1 MSAEAPPTTTGP
13 GGVIHDLGYQRYAGD
28 RYGRAAIVRALAV
41 YSLRSAFGLGRGARA
56 KIVPIG
62 VFSLMC
68 LPALINAVLVAR
80 GGSRA
85 FPYDVYSYPVRVVGM
100 IIFLAAQAPEL
111 VSRDLRHRVLPLYF
125 ARPLRPADYPLAK
138 LAALIT
144 ASLIVLDVPV
154 LLLYVSTIVGVH
166 GPGAVGH
173 QTVLLLPGLAVGL
186 LWSVVLATIAL
197 AIASFSGRRSI
208 ATGTVAGFFFLT
220 WVLSQVLGTVASG
233 PGDAGAAAA
242 STGARVAGL
251 ISPFTLLDGVRQW
264 LGGTQP
270 GVVPDPGAA
279 WGIGYALVL
288 LALVAAGL
296 AALVTRYRKVGAA

>member
-1 MSAEAPPTTTGP
+1 MPAEALSAKTPPA
-13 GGVIHDLGYQRYAGD
+13 GVIHDLGYQRYAGD
-28 RYGRAAIVRALAV
+28 RYGRAAIVRTLAG

-62 VFSLMC
+62 VFTLMC
-68 LPALINAVLVAR
+68 LPALVNAVLVAR

-85 FPYDVYSYPVRVVGM
+85 FPYDTYSYPVRVVGM

-166 GPGAVGH
+166 GPGAVWH

-197 AIASFSGRRSI
+197 AIASFSGRRAI
-208 ATGTVAGFFFLT
+208 ATGAVAGFFFLT
-220 WVLSQVLGTVASG
+220 WVLSEVLGTVASG
-233 PGDAGAAAA
+233 PHGPGAVAT
-242 STGARVAGL
+242 STGAKVAGL

-264 LGGTQP
+264 LGGGL
-270 GVVPDPGAA
+270 GVVPDPGGT

>member
-1 MSAEAPPTTTGP
+1 MPADVLPA
-13 GGVIHDLGYQRYAGD
+13 GVIHDLGYQRYAGD
-28 RYGRAAIVRALAV
+28 RYGRPAIVRALAV

-56 KIVPIG
+56 KIIPIS
-62 VFSLMC
+62 VFALMC
-68 LPALINAVLVAR
+68 LPSLINAVLVAR

-144 ASLIVLDVPV
+144 ASLILLDVPV

-166 GPGAVGH
+166 GPGAVWH

-186 LWSVVLATIAL
+186 LWSVVLATLAL
-197 AIASFSGRRSI
+197 AIASFSGRRAI
-208 ATGTVAGFFFLT
+208 ATGAAAGFFFLT
-220 WVLSQVLGTVASG
+220 WVLSEVLGTVASG
-233 PGDAGAAAA
+233 PGAVAA
-242 STGARVAGL
+242 STTAAKVAGL

-270 GVVPDPGAA
+270 GQVPDPGAA
-279 WGIGYALVL
+279 WGTAYALL
-288 LALVAAGL
+288 LIALVAAGL
-296 AALVTRYRKVGAA
+296 AALMTRYPKG

>member
-1 MSAEAPPTTTGP
+1 MSAEAAPTATGP
-13 GGVIHDLGYQRYAGD
+13 TGVIHDLGYQRYAGA
-28 RYGRAAIVRALAV
+28 RYGRAAIVRTLAG

-62 VFSLMC
+62 VFAFLC

-80 GGSRA
+80 GEGRA
-85 FPYDVYSYPVRVVGM
+85 FPYDIYSYPVRVVGM
-100 IIFLAAQAPEL
+100 IIFLAAQGPEL

-144 ASLIVLDVPV
+144 AALIVLDVPV

-166 GPGAVGH
+166 GPGAVWH
-173 QTVLLLPGLAVGL
+173 QTAAMLPGLAVGL
-186 LWSVVLATIAL
+186 LWSVVLATVAL
-197 AIASFSGRRSI
+197 AIASFSGRRAI
-208 ATGTVAGFFFLT
+208 ATGAVAGFFFLT
-220 WVLSQVLGTVASG
+220 WVLSQVLGTV
-233 PGDAGAAAA
+233 
-242 STGARVAGL
+242 STGTGAHVAGL

-270 GVVPDPGAA
+270 GVVPDPGPA

>member
-1 MSAEAPPTTTGP
+1 MSADASPITGP
-13 GGVIHDLGYQRYAGD
+13 AGAIHDLGYQRYTGD
-28 RYGRAAIVRALAV
+28 RYGRPVIVRALAV

-56 KIVPIG
+56 KIIPIS
-62 VFSLMC
+62 VFALMC

-144 ASLIVLDVPV
+144 ASLILLDVPV

-166 GPGAVGH
+166 GPGAVWH

-186 LWSVVLATIAL
+186 LWSVVLATLAL
-197 AIASFSGRRSI
+197 AIASFSGRRAI
-208 ATGTVAGFFFLT
+208 ATGAVAGFFFLT
-220 WVLSQVLGTVASG
+220 WVLSQVLGTVATG
-233 PGDAGAAAA
+233 PGAAATA
-242 STGARVAGL
+242 STAAKVAGL

-270 GVVPDPGAA
+270 GQVPDPGAA
-279 WGIGYALVL
+279 WGTGYTQVL

-296 AALVTRYRKVGAA
+296 AALVARYRKVGAA

>member
-1 MSAEAPPTTTGP
+1 MSADASPITGP
-13 GGVIHDLGYQRYAGD
+13 AGAIHDPGYQLCTTARSA
-28 RYGRAAIVRALAV
+28 RPLIVRALPV

-56 KIVPIG
+56 KIIPIS
-62 VFSLMC
+62 VFALMC
-68 LPALINAVLVAR
+68 LPSLINAVLVAR

-144 ASLIVLDVPV
+144 ACLIVLDVPL

-166 GPGAVGH
+166 GGGAVWA
-173 QTVLLLPGLAVGL
+173 QTTALLPGLALGL
-186 LWSVVLATIAL
+186 LWSVVLATIGL
-197 AIASFSGRRSI
+197 AIASFSGRRAI
-208 ATGTVAGFFFLT
+208 AAGAVASFFFLT
-220 WVLSQVLGTVASG
+220 WVLSEVLGTVASA
-233 PGDAGAAAA
+233 PGSATVA
-242 STGARVAGL
+242 STGTRVAGL

-270 GVVPDPGAA
+270 GAIPDPG
-279 WGIGYALVL
+279 G
-288 LALVAAGL
+288 
-296 AALVTRYRKVGAA
+296 